1 LFFFIILHAID
12 NNLIKTITMRTII
25 QILLAIVAVGLA
37 YFIYKGIQDP
47 IEFDKAKEQR
57 YEATIER
64 LKDIRKA
71 QLAYKDVYGRFT
83 GSWDTLI
90 NFVKYDSL
98 RNVRKIGELTDS
110 MIEAGLTERRAMRE
124 GLIIRD
130 TIKES
135 VLETLFGKS
144 FNPESLKYI
153 PVPDTTAEFMLG
165 ANVIV
170 TGSGIKVPVFEA
182 KAHNN
187 IILRGLDRQYV
198 INMNEQRRLN
208 EKYPGLKVG
217 SLTEA
222 VNNSG
227 NWE

>member
-1 LFFFIILHAID
+1 
-12 NNLIKTITMRTII
+12 MRTIF
-25 QILLAIVAVGLA
+25 QILLIIIAIGLA
-37 YFIYKGIQDP
+37 YFIYKGIQHP
-47 IEFDKAKEQR
+47 IEFEKAREAR
-57 YEATIER
+57 YQATIEK

-71 QLAYKDVYGRFT
+71 QLAYRDVYGRFT

-90 NFVKYDSL
+90 NFVKFDSL

-110 MIEAGLTERRAMRE
+110 MIEAGLTERKAMRL

-130 TIKES
+130 TIKVS
-135 VLETLFGKS
+135 VLETVFNPS
-144 FNPESLKYI
+144 FNADQLKYI
-153 PVPDTTAEFMLG
+153 PVSDTVAEFNLG
-165 ANVIV
+165 SNIIM

-187 IILRGLDRQYV
+187 IVLRGLDKQYV
-198 INMNEQRRLN
+198 INLNEQRRLN

-217 SLTEA
+217 SLTET

>member
-1 LFFFIILHAID
+1 MFFFIILQAFD
-12 NNLIKTITMRTII
+12 NNLIKTIKMRTII
-25 QILLAIVAVGLA
+25 QILLAIVALGFV
-37 YFIYKGIQDP
+37 YFIYQGIQDP
-47 IEFDKAKEQR
+47 IDFEKAKDAR

-90 NFVKYDSL
+90 HFIKYDSL

-130 TIKES
+130 TIRES
-135 VLETLFGKS
+135 VLESVFGKS
-144 FNPESLKYI
+144 YDAESLKYI

-165 ANVIV
+165 ANVIT

-187 IILRGLDRQYV
+187 IVLRGLDRQFV
-198 INMNEQRRLN
+198 INMNEERRLN

-222 VNNSG
+222 VNNAG

>member
-1 LFFFIILHAID
+1 
-12 NNLIKTITMRTII
+12 MRTVI
-25 QILLAIVAVGLA
+25 QILLIVAAIVLA
-37 YFIYKGIQDP
+37 YFIYAGIQKP
-47 IEFDKAKEQR
+47 IEFEKAKDAR
-57 YEATIER
+57 YQATIEK

-71 QLAYKDVYGRFT
+71 QVAYKDVYGRFT

-90 NFVKYDSL
+90 NFINYDSV
-98 RNVRKIGELTDS
+98 RNIRKIGELTDS
-110 MIEAGLTERRAMRE
+110 MIEAEISERKAVQL

-130 TIKES
+130 TIKVS
-135 VLETLFGKS
+135 VKDALYGPG
-144 FNPESLKYI
+144 FNPENLRYI

-165 ANVIV
+165 QNIIT

-187 IILRGLDRQYV
+187 IILRGLNRQYV

-217 SLTEA
+217 SLTET
-222 VNNSG
+222 VNNAG

>member
-1 LFFFIILHAID
+1 
-12 NNLIKTITMRTII
+12 MRAVI
-25 QILLAIVAVGLA
+25 QILLTAVAIFLGYL
-37 YFIYKGIQDP
+37 IYKSIQDP
-47 IEFDKAKEQR
+47 INFEKEKDAR
-57 YEATIER
+57 YEQTIEK

-71 QLAYKDVYGRFT
+71 QLAYKDVYGKFT

-90 NFVKYDSL
+90 HFIKYDSL

-110 MIEAGLTERRAMRE
+110 MIDAGLTERRALQR

-130 TIKES
+130 TIRVP
-135 VLETLFGKS
+135 VLGTVFDKS
-144 FNPESLKYI
+144 FNADQLKYI
-153 PVPDTTAEFMLG
+153 PVEDTVAIFDMG
-165 ANVIV
+165 ANVIT

-187 IILRGLDRQYV
+187 IVLKGLDRQFV

-208 EKYPGLKVG
+208 ERYPGLKVG
-217 SLTEA
+217 SLTES
-222 VNNSG
+222 VNNAG